1 MAVSKIKKVNIFL
14 YSELKENIIEEL
26 QRAGCV
32 QIKNVTTKLE
42 KSDLLNYKEANS
54 LETDSALSEVKYCID
69 FLSNYKNKTI
79 KFKKSLAIWSTNVYE
94 YKKLPFLFAQL
105 NYKKIYRKCKEL
117 DGTLAELKSRE
128 NHVEGIKEQLTEYKD
143 LNIKIQDMEETK
155 NTKLILG
162 LMTPKDYVSCLEEIK
177 KIGEEI
183 EAIKFGE
190 NKKQQFKIMIVSIP
204 QHYLPIKKVL
214 GKYNFEYFKFPPGLK
229 GTPLEAIKN
238 IDEELSNISKNR
250 EKTIKESGK
259 LYEDNLS
266 LYIAFDHL
274 FISKCRKDIEKNF
287 KQTKNVLILEGWIL
301 EKSID
306 LLKKRLSKKYQEID
320 LFFSDP
326 KENESIPIALNNNKI
341 VKPFEVITELYGLPK
356 YKEFDPTPL
365 LMPFFFVFF
374 GMCLSD
380 AGYGLI
386 MMGLFYLVSKK
397 IKAQGT
403 VKKLIDLLI
412 LGGLSSFI
420 AGVLSGS
427 WLGDSLNF
435 LPPQMLF
442 IRNFLLNKIALIDP
456 VNNPMPILFF
466 SLILGLIQIYTG
478 IIIKF
483 IGNIKDKKL
492 ADGLMDQGSWLL
504 LFTGIVIFVIVNPFS
519 FSKIIVLLSKC
530 MIIGGALSIVLSQGR
545 ANKNIIKR
553 IGAGIYALYGITGY
567 LTDFLSY
574 SRLFA
579 LCLATGI
586 IAVVI
591 NSFALLAKG
600 IPYVGFIFVILIY
613 LGGHLFNIIISIM
626 SAFIHSSRLQYVE
639 FFTKFYQSGGTAFIP
654 FKIDTK
660 YIKIDN
666 AE

>member
-1 MAVSKIKKVNIFL
+1 MAVLKIKKVNLFI

-26 QRAGCV
+26 QQAGCV
-32 QIKNVTTKLE
+32 QIKNVTVKLE
-42 KSDLLNYKEANS
+42 KSDLLNYKEANT

-69 FLSNYKNKTI
+69 FLSNYKNKTK
-79 KFKKSLAIWSTNVYE
+79 KFKKSLAIWSKSIYD

-105 NYKKIYRKCKEL
+105 DHKKIYRKCKEL
-117 DGTLAELKSRE
+117 DGALAELKSRE
-128 NHVEGIKEQLTEYKD
+128 NHIEGIKEQLIEYKE

-155 NTKLILG
+155 NTKLIFG
-162 LMTPKDYVSCLEEIK
+162 FINSKDYISCLEEIK
-177 KIGEEI
+177 KIGKEI
-183 EAIKFGE
+183 EVKKFGE
-190 NKKQQFKIMIVSIP
+190 NKKKQYKIMIISIP
-204 QHYLPIKKVL
+204 QYYLPIKKVL
-214 GKYNFEYFKFPPGLK
+214 GKYNFEYFKFPPELK

-250 EKTIKESGK
+250 EKIIKESRK
-259 LYEDNLS
+259 LYQDNLS
-266 LYIAFDHL
+266 LYIAFDYL
-274 FISKCRKDIEKNF
+274 FISKRRKDIENNF

-326 KENESIPIALNNNKI
+326 KENENIPVALNNNKI

-365 LMPFFFVFF
+365 LMPFFFIFF

-386 MMGLFYLVSKK
+386 MMGLFYFTSKK
-397 IKAQGT
+397 IKAEGK
-403 VKKLIDLLI
+403 VKKFIDLLI
-412 LGGLSSFI
+412 LGGLSSFV
-420 AGVLSGS
+420 AGVLLGS
-427 WLGDSLNF
+427 WLGNSLDF
-435 LPPQMLF
+435 LPLQMLF
-442 IRNFLLNKIALIDP
+442 IKNFLLKKIALIDP

-504 LFTGIVIFVIVNPFS
+504 LFTGIVIFVIVNLFS

-530 MIIGGALSIVLSQGR
+530 VIIVGALSVIFTQGR

-553 IGAGIYALYGITGY
+553 VLAGIYALYGITGY

-586 IAVVI
+586 IAIVI
-591 NSFALLAKG
+591 NSFVLLAKG
-600 IPYVGFIFVILIY
+600 IPYIGFIFVILIY
-613 LGGHLFNIIISIM
+613 LGGHLFNIIISVM

-639 FFTKFYQSGGTAFIP
+639 YFTKFYQGGGTAFIP

-660 YIKIDN
+660 YIRIN
-666 AE
+666 NTE